1 MTHTTLSDQILI
13 QDSLGRVRTPRR
25 RQELLLEAYERSR
38 MSGMA
43 FAEQHGIKYTTLASW
58 IQKKKKRAMAG
69 QKPPGERHPVHWVE
83 AVTASPRKEEKAL
96 PLLVRFGG
104 GVLME
109 IADCNGAILAAQVL
123 RHLGEAR

>member
-1 MTHTTLSDQILI
+1 M
-13 QDSLGRVRTPRR
+13 
-25 RQELLLEAYERSR
+25 LEEYERSR

-58 IQKKKKRAMAG
+58 IQRKKKRSMTG
-69 QKPPGERHPVHWVE
+69 QKTPSVNHPVQWVE
-83 AVTASPRKEEKAL
+83 AVTASPRQEEKAL

-109 IADCNGAILAAQVL
+109 IADCNGAMLAAQVL
-123 RHLGEAR
+123 RHLGETR